1 MAHQCRRPIAN
12 GCVVGSKSTIGLIR
26 GETLWVGA
34 SSSSDRGGRARVRQH
49 LGVVRVARGRIPV
62 EVTKLSLVYNLFSLL
77 RSVFLVFL
85 CTCSHKG
92 GTVYVLQLLG
102 CRDNKREDAASQ
114 CMMQNGYAKND
125 KENV

>member
-49 LGVVRVARGRIPV
+49 SGVVGVACGRIPV
-62 EVTKLSLVYNLFSLL
+62 EVTKLSPGYNLFSLS
-77 RSVFLVFL
+77 RTFFLVFL
-85 CTCSHKG
+85 CTHFHNG
-92 GTVYVLQLLG
+92 GNRVWI
-102 CRDNKREDAASQ
+102 AASR
-114 CMMQNGYAKND
+114 M
-125 KENV
+125 